1 MLAKYN
7 VDDETYVKADFQQLP
22 GRQFYVQ
29 KIGTTLNMKYKIIK
43 MDKFP
48 KKFMV
53 WQAICSCGKR
63 STPFVT
69 SKTMNQDVYIKECLQ
84 KRIIP
89 LINQHD
95 SDVLFWPDLASFHYA
110 KKTIAWYEA
119 NGVPF
124 VSKTSNP
131 PKCLKLRPIETFWAL
146 YKINLKEVKF

>member
-1 MLAKYN
+1 
-7 VDDETYVKADFQQLP
+7 
-22 GRQFYVQ
+22 
-29 KIGTTLNMKYKIIK
+29 

-63 STPFVT
+63 STPFVN

-95 SDVLFWPDLASFHYA
+95 SDVLFWPDLASCHYA

-124 VSKTSNP
+124 VPKTSNP
-131 PKCLKLRPIETFWAL
+131 PNCPELRPIETFWAL
-146 YKINLKEVKF
+146 CKRNLKKMRTPAKEN